1 MTFYEVMEILFPV
14 GFLVFGVIGYL
25 AVKNNWKIMEWMQG
39 EKMEELIEF
48 SFDSIK
54 SGALYHY

>member
-25 AVKNNWKIMEWMQG
+25 AVKNNWKIMEWM
-39 EKMEELIEF
+39 
-48 SFDSIK
+48 
-54 SGALYHY
+54 